1 MTSARIDRT
10 GGHSG
15 PSGFKSYT
23 RLTPTEVPLKVPPIE
38 DVLVAYL
45 NHVFPDSLRLV
56 SDLGSIEAAHGAR
69 AVVDHL
75 IELHRQQ
82 NTKDT

>member
-1 MTSARIDRT
+1 MNSARIDRT
-10 GGHSG
+10 GGQSG
-15 PSGFKSYT
+15 PSALKAHNS
-23 RLTPTEVPLKVPPIE
+23 LTPTDIPLKVPPIE

-45 NHVFPDSLRLV
+45 NQVFPDRLRLV

-69 AVVDHL
+69 AVVEHL

-82 NTKDT
+82 NIKDT

>member
-10 GGHSG
+10 GGQSG

-23 RLTPTEVPLKVPPIE
+23 CLTPTEVPLKVPPIE

-45 NHVFPDSLRLV
+45 NHAFPDSLRLV
-56 SDLGSIEAAHGAR
+56 STLGSIEAAHGAR
-69 AVVDHL
+69 AVVDHM
-75 IELHRQQ
+75 IELYRQQ